1 VIEIIIQKNKIYL
14 PKKRKEVFHILQKIK
29 RNFGMN
35 EFENKQ
41 FLRNIILKRY
51 GFNIIISKL
60 KKIEL
65 SRVLDD
71 NLKEYINSVGISFE
85 FIFHE
90 NDIEYFFC
98 IK

>member
-1 VIEIIIQKNKIYL
+1 
-14 PKKRKEVFHILQKIK
+14 
-29 RNFGMN
+29 MN

-60 KKIEL
+60 KNIEL
-65 SRVLDD
+65 SRVFDA
-71 NLKEYINSVGISFE
+71 NLKEYINGVGISFE